1 MLPPVS
7 DDVLLAAVAVG
18 DSQAMATFTRR
29 YQARVFGLACSV
41 LGDREMAADVAQ
53 EAFIRAWR
61 HASAYDARRG
71 SAIGWLLVITR
82 NLALDARRVR
92 RPEPVGPD
100 AFACLDVEAVGTES
114 SPSASAE
121 LSHDVARLRAALR
134 RLPTDQRRALVLAT
148 IGGRSAREVS
158 EAEGIPLGT
167 AKTRIRT
174 ALGRM
179 RDSLAPQDAP

>member
-29 YQARVFGLACSV
+29 YQARVFGLACNV

-61 HASAYDARRG
+61 HAGAYDARRG

-82 NLALDARRVR
+82 NLAIDARRVR
-92 RPEPVGPD
+92 RPEPVGPE
-100 AFACLDVEAVGTES
+100 AIATLDIEAVDTES
-114 SPSASAE
+114 SPAASAE
-121 LSHDVARLRAALR
+121 LAHDVARLRAALR
-134 RLPTDQRRALVLAT
+134 RLPIDQQRALVLAT
-148 IGGRSAREVS
+148 IGGRTAREVS
-158 EAEGIPLGT
+158 ETEDIPLGT

-179 RDSLAPQDAP
+179 RECLTAQDAS